1 MDKNGYPIFLMIK
14 SEMDKF
20 EAELSQSR
28 GFYPNFKDKGWC
40 YKMGTYYIPF
50 QNKSIIIEIQR
61 QKIEGELTDV
71 EYILNKLGLNYTV
84 TEDGKTMWT
93 YKGLT
98 TNEDIAIVNK
108 SLLLAI
114 DNYQTCCVN

>member
-1 MDKNGYPIFLMIK
+1 
-14 SEMDKF
+14 
-20 EAELSQSR
+20 
-28 GFYPNFKDKGWC
+28 
-40 YKMGTYYIPF
+40 MGTYYIPF
-50 QNKSIIIEIQR
+50 QKKSIIIEIQD

-71 EYILNKLGLNYTV
+71 EYILNKLGLNCTV

-114 DNYQTCCVN
+114 DNYQTRCVN